1 MPVLDLFSL
10 RDRVVLVTGAG
21 SGLGRAIA
29 TASAEAGGS
38 VACGDIDEA
47 SALETQAQIQ
57 AAGGRAWAQVVDV
70 ADEPSVESFT
80 AGAIDALGGLDVA
93 FCNAGTSDHYLPA
106 HELDLE
112 RWNRVLSVN
121 LTGAFLTA
129 KHALRH
135 MVGQRRGKIVFTASL
150 WGHLGS
156 DTVPVPGYAASK
168 GGVVNLTREL
178 AQEYAELGI
187 TVNAISPG
195 FFNTNIGRDKRAAPE
210 VIQALREGSL
220 RLSPIHRRAEPDEI
234 QGTAIFLASAAS
246 DHINGHIVMVDAG
259 AHAR

>member
-1 MPVLDLFSL
+1 MAVLDLFSL
-10 RDRVVLVTGAG
+10 KGRVVLVTGAG

-29 TASAEAGGS
+29 IASAEAGGA
-38 VACGDIDEA
+38 VACGDIDE
-47 SALETQAQIQ
+47 SRVLETKSLIE
-57 AAGGRAWAQVVDV
+57 AAGGAVWAAAVDV
-70 ADEPSVESFT
+70 ADEPSVERFT
-80 AGAIDALGGLDVA
+80 SAAIEGLGGLDVA

-112 RWNRVLSVN
+112 RWNRVVSVN

-129 KHALRH
+129 KPALRH
-135 MVGQRRGKIVFTASL
+135 MVRQGRGKVIFTTSL

-156 DTVPVPGYAASK
+156 DTVPVPAYAASK

-178 AQEYAELGI
+178 AQEYAEQGI

-195 FFNTNIGRDKRAAPE
+195 FFNTNIGRDKQADPA
-210 VIQALREGSL
+210 VIQQLREGSI
-220 RLSPIHRRAEPDEI
+220 RLSPIHRRAEPEEI
-234 QGTAIFLASAAS
+234 QGTAIYLASAAS
-246 DHINGHIVMVDAG
+246 DHVNGHIVMVDAG